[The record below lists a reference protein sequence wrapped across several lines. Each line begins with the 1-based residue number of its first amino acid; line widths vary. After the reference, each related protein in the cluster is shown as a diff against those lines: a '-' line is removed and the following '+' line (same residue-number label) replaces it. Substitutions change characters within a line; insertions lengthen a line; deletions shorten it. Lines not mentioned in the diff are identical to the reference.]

1 LILVFN
7 QNDRVADYLIS
18 KGAGT
23 HYHNFQSIG
32 FEKNGKLIG
41 GVVYDSYEAGYRCAI
56 AAAGEI
62 GWLTRRTLG
71 YIFDYPFNQLNV
83 KIMTASA
90 FSQNKKSC
98 KVLEGIGFKE
108 QTRIPEFSA
117 NGDLII
123 YVMYRKDCKYLRGN
137 K

>member
-1 LILVFN
+1 
-7 QNDRVADYLIS
+7 
-18 KGAGT
+18 
-23 HYHNFQSIG
+23 
-32 FEKNGKLIG
+32 
-41 GVVYDSYEAGYRCAI
+41 
-56 AAAGEI
+56 
-62 GWLTRRTLG
+62 
-71 YIFDYPFNQLNV
+71 
-83 KIMTASA
+83 MTASA

-98 KVLEGIGFKE
+98 RVLEGIGFKE

>member
-7 QNDRVADYLIS
+7 QNERVADYLI
-18 KGAGT
+18 KKKAGT
-23 HYHNFQSIG
+23 HFNKFQSIG
-32 FEKNGKLIG
+32 FEKNGELVG
-41 GVVYDSYEAGYRCAI
+41 GVIYDSYEEGYRCAI
-56 AAAGEI
+56 SAAGEI

-83 KIMTASA
+83 KVMTASA
-90 FSQNKKSC
+90 LSGNKESC
-98 KVLEGIGFKE
+98 RVLEGIGFKE
-108 QTRIPEFSA
+108 KARISEASA

-123 YVMYRKDCKYLRGN
+123 YAMYREDCKYLKGN